1 MGKVV
6 LPPLL
11 DSMLEMELIRM
22 SISHILKILLSEIYH
37 GQDGLTDFLEGMSL
51 ESTRKSF
58 LAFAL
63 EILVSIVK
71 MFFNHRI
78 YNHFLN

>member
-37 GQDGLTDFLEGMSL
+37 GQDGLTGF
-51 ESTRKSF
+51 
-58 LAFAL
+58 
-63 EILVSIVK
+63 
-71 MFFNHRI
+71 
-78 YNHFLN
+78 